1 MSESL
6 NSKRDE
12 YDPLTYHHW
21 QEFEIRRLKMSGDDF
36 QQLFEDIMVRAR
48 PREFERV
55 RPYGRFGDR
64 KCDGLIESEGIVFQV
79 YSPDELKQAEVQ
91 KKIDED
97 LEGAVQHWSD
107 ILKKWVFVYNV
118 KRGVPPDVLGTLQE
132 KQKQYPGIKISHL
145 SNDDLWE
152 IARKLPVQQ
161 RAEILGAP
169 PIHLSNEES
178 GLELLLLGG
187 QTSRILSNSLENDE
201 SDFIYPS
208 PLCFF
213 GREDTI
219 ERVSA
224 AIQNN
229 GTVVV
234 GGIPGIGKTALAAK
248 LAQQLDNQYSV
259 LWLDCESY
267 SQFEQVIVK
276 IASFLSMRFG
286 DHHLSTALKL
296 PNTDS
301 NYYASIAVADL
312 CKHHCLFIWDQ
323 FECRKNQSLIP
334 LLKLSSQLGQQSKL
348 LITTQEWSFTPELLN
363 PPLLI
368 TISELSWQES
378 LSLMRYHAHRLEINE
393 PTEDVFRLA
402 YSRIDGH
409 PYFLCLLITL
419 SEVFPLHEL
428 LDEIPRFTDEAH
440 AYIQKK
446 VFDILSLDAQQL
458 LLDLSVLRFPFQL
471 SAIKI
476 FTNSTDGYK
485 AFEMLVRRFVITR
498 VSQDTSYYVMHSLV
512 KEWCSFRDPLL
523 SSFEL
528 HKKAVE
534 YYQSLPEKRYLDALE
549 LIYHALKA
557 SLLTVARESAEKVL
571 MTAIYNQKYDL
582 ALNVTSNFLSDIKTQ
597 EWGFIHHFRGRA
609 LRFKE
614 RLEEAIGEY
623 ESSLSKS
630 NDSFY
635 RYAAKSE
642 IASLILKLVNQEQR
656 QDKVELY
663 KRASKYCNE
672 LLSTESPRIKLNALT
687 ILGFIEADTG
697 NIEKGLSR
705 LSDALEQAIKED
717 LPDAISGIYFNLAKV
732 YEKLHRTEEQIEC
745 LKQSQVFQQ
754 QMLEKNGTYNI
765 EAEYFTSLS
774 LGCLYSQ
781 LKEYSNSIRS
791 LERCVEIDRDLDIAR
806 RLAHSLYHLGRNHC
820 LIKEF
825 GSAYS
830 NLQETLELI
839 QKNSIKDEGAE
850 RHALAWLTVCSWY
863 LCDFEKAVEF
873 YLEHSLACKRQRK
886 LPYIFFFVSKSS
898 VKPDTDFLMFHDK
911 QSFMLALPAQ
921 YRLEQIMQLN
931 ITKLVERRP
940 ELEQE
945 AASLRFAEFEKSHSK
960 GFGKDQQLPNQKCP
974 CGSGKKYKLCC
985 GKKKRMPL

>member
-6 NSKRDE
+6 SSKRDE
-12 YDPLTYHHW
+12 YDPLIYHHW
-21 QEFEIRRLKMSGDDF
+21 REFEIRRLKMSGDDF

-48 PREFERV
+48 PGFVRV
-55 RPYGRFGDR
+55 RPYGSIGDR
-64 KCDGLIESEGIVFQV
+64 KCDGLFRDDSIFFQV
-79 YSPDELKQAEVQ
+79 YSPDELEQAKVQ

-97 LEGAVQHWSD
+97 LNGAVAHWGD
-107 ILKKWVFVYNV
+107 ALKTWIFVYNV

-132 KQKQYPGIKISHL
+132 KQKQYPGIKIDHL
-145 SNDDLWE
+145 SDDDLWQ
-152 IARKLPVQQ
+152 IIRQLPLQQ

-169 PIHLSNEES
+169 PVHLSDEKS
-178 GLELLLLGG
+178 RLELLLLGG
-187 QTSRILSNSLENDE
+187 QASKILSNSLENDE
-201 SDFIYPS
+201 SDFVYPS

-229 GTVVV
+229 GTVMV

-286 DHHLSTALKL
+286 DHRLSAVLKL
-296 PNTDS
+296 PNIDR
-301 NYYASIAVADL
+301 NYYAAIATDGL
-312 CKHHCLFIWDQ
+312 CKHHCLSIWDQ
-323 FECRKNQSLIP
+323 FECKRNQSLIP

-348 LITTQEWSFTPELLN
+348 LITTQEWSLTPELLN

-368 TISELSWQES
+368 TLSDLSWQES
-378 LSLMRYHAHRLEINE
+378 LSLMQYHAQRLGINE
-393 PTEDVFRLA
+393 PTEDIFKLA

-409 PYFLCLLITL
+409 PYFLCLLIGL

-428 LDEIPRFTDEAH
+428 LDEIPCFTDEAH
-440 AYIQKK
+440 AYIQQK
-446 VFDILSLDAQQL
+446 VFDILPLDAQQL
-458 LLDLSVLRFPFQL
+458 LLNLSVLRFPFQI

-476 FTNSTDGYK
+476 FANLTDGYK
-485 AFEMLVRRFVITR
+485 AFEMLVRRFVLTR
-498 VSQDTSYYVMHSLV
+498 VSQDTNYYVMHSLV
-512 KEWCSFRDPLL
+512 KEWCDFRDPLL
-523 SSFEL
+523 NSFEL

-534 YYQSLPEKRYLDALE
+534 YYQSLPEKRYLDVLE
-549 LIYHALKA
+549 LTYHALEA
-557 SLLTVARESAEKVL
+557 GLYEVARESAEKVL
-571 MTAIYNQKYDL
+571 MTAIYDQKYDL
-582 ALNVTSNFLSDIKTQ
+582 ALHVTSNFISDIKTQ
-597 EWGFIHHFRGRA
+597 EWGFVHHFRGRA

-614 RLEEAIGEY
+614 QLEEAISEY
-623 ESSLSKS
+623 KLSLSKS

-642 IASLILKLVNQEQR
+642 IASLILKLVGQEQR

-663 KRASKYCNE
+663 EQASKYCNE
-672 LLSTESPRIKLNALT
+672 LLSTENPRIKLNALT
-687 ILGFIEADTG
+687 ILGSIEADTG
-697 NIEKGLSR
+697 NTEEGLSR
-705 LSDALEQAIKED
+705 LFNALEQAIKED
-717 LPDAISGIYFNLAKV
+717 LPDSISGIYFNLAKV
-732 YEKLHRTEEQIEC
+732 YEKLHKTEEQIEC

-754 QMLEKNGTYNI
+754 QMLEKNGTYDI

-781 LKEYSNSIRS
+781 LKEYSNSICS
-791 LERCVEIDRDLDIAR
+791 LEQCVEIDRDLDIAR
-806 RLAHSLYHLGRNHC
+806 RLAHSLYNLGRNHC

-839 QKNSIKDEGAE
+839 RKNSIKDEGAE

-873 YLEHSLACKRQRK
+873 YLEHSLICKRQRK
-886 LPYIFFFVSKSS
+886 FPYTFFFVSELS
-898 VKPDTDFLMFHDK
+898 VKPGTDFLMFHDK

-921 YRLEQIMQLN
+921 YRFEQIMQLS
-931 ITKLVERRP
+931 ITKVVERRP

-945 AASLRFAEFEKSHSK
+945 AASLRFSEFEKPFSK
-960 GFGKDQQLPNQKCP
+960 GFGKNQQFPNQRCP

-985 GKKKRMPL
+985 GKK